1 LFVAE
6 YFCEKLVKTERRL
19 NMQDRAQGL
28 LLGSFIGDALA
39 LGVHWVYNTRV
50 IDKKFGRVEAYIEP
64 TVANYHRGK
73 PKGAFTHY
81 GDQTLV
87 LLRSLAENGGF
98 ERFAFAEA
106 WRSFFDG
113 YQGYFDGATKETLE
127 NMQQGQNIA
136 DAGSGSDDLAGAARI
151 APLVYRYRD
160 KPAKLAAFAREQ
172 TAVTHNHPLV
182 IDSAEFFA
190 RAALLVLDGLPPT
203 GALRQLAG
211 GDFNRPPFA
220 GWVAEGIDSASR
232 DSRQAVSDFGQMCE
246 IEAAF
251 PAVVHLLA
259 RYESDFGEAL
269 VQNVMAGGDS
279 AGRGLIVGMIL
290 GATESRLNTPAVWLD
305 ELNAHSAIVDC
316 MRRLDEAIS
325 SEGRR

>member
-1 LFVAE
+1 
-6 YFCEKLVKTERRL
+6 
-19 NMQDRAQGL
+19 MQDRAQGL

-39 LGVHWVYNTRV
+39 LGVHWIYNTRV

-64 TVANYHRGK
+64 TVANFHRGK

-87 LLRSLAENGGF
+87 LLKSLAAKGGF
-98 ERFAFAEA
+98 DRLAFAEA

-113 YQGYFDGATKETLE
+113 YQGYFDGASKATLA
-127 NMQQGQNIA
+127 NMQQRPNIA
-136 DAGSGSDDLAGAARI
+136 EAGSGSDDLAGAARV
-151 APLVYRYRD
+151 APLVYRYRNE
-160 KPAKLAAFAREQ
+160 PAKLATFAREQ

-190 RAALLVLDGLPPT
+190 RAALLVLKGLLPT
-203 GALRQLAG
+203 EALRQLAG
-211 GDFNRPPFA
+211 EDFNRPPFA
-220 GWVAEGIDSASR
+220 GWVADGIDSASR
-232 DSRQAVSDFGQMCE
+232 DSRQAVADFGQMCE

-259 RYESDFGEAL
+259 RYESDFPEAL

-279 AGRGLIVGMIL
+279 AGRGLILGMIL
-290 GATESRLNTPAVWLD
+290 GATESRRDAPAVWLD
-305 ELNAHSAIVDC
+305 ELNAYSTIVDC
-316 MRRLDEAIS
+316 AQRLDRAIS
-325 SEGRR
+325 SEGPR